1 MGYSLEQ
8 QLELEREMLD
18 AGINRFRRVIDE
30 AVGKGKETRTLHG
43 RTMIA
48 TVVGSVAEGVK
59 QVQDTPTSNRDV
71 AYKKLQGMKPDAVAY
86 IALVSMVDGIS
97 KAQALVKVAKNI
109 GVNVEMQDRLE
120 KWIKAEGDIARNT
133 IKKANEK
140 GTTARRYGLT
150 NKMNKDGYKHLAWTG
165 DQRIHV
171 GMKLVDVI
179 IKNTGLVRL
188 ERLST
193 SRNKTTTYLRATP
206 ITEEWVKAFNSHME
220 VSRPRWTPC
229 IIPPK
234 DWTDTEGGGYYA
246 DFLDPLSIIRRG

>member
-8 QLELEREMLD
+8 QLELEREMLN

-30 AVGKGKETRTLHG
+30 AVGKGRETRTLHG

-109 GVNVEMQDRLE
+109 GVNIEMQDRLE
-120 KWIKAEGDIARNT
+120 KWIEAEGDVARNT

-140 GTTARRYGLT
+140 GTTARRYGDR
-150 NKMNKDGYKHLAWTG
+150 KS
-165 DQRIHV
+165 V
-171 GMKLVDVI
+171 V
-179 IKNTGLVRL
+179 
-188 ERLST
+188 
-193 SRNKTTTYLRATP
+193 
-206 ITEEWVKAFNSHME
+206 
-220 VSRPRWTPC
+220 
-229 IIPPK
+229 
-234 DWTDTEGGGYYA
+234 
-246 DFLDPLSIIRRG
+246 

>member
-18 AGINRFRRVIDE
+18 AGINRFRRVVDD
-30 AVGKGKETRTLHG
+30 AVGKGRETHTLHG

-48 TVVGSVAEGVK
+48 TVVGAVAEGVK
-59 QVQDTPTSNRDV
+59 QVQDTPTSNRD
-71 AYKKLQGMKPDAVAY
+71 VAY

-109 GVNVEMQDRLE
+109 GGNIEMQDRLE
-120 KWIKAEGDIARNT
+120 KWIEAEGTTARNT

-165 DQRIHV
+165 DQRIQV

-179 IKNTGLVRL
+179 IRNT
-188 ERLST
+188 
-193 SRNKTTTYLRATP
+193 
-206 ITEEWVKAFNSHME
+206 
-220 VSRPRWTPC
+220 
-229 IIPPK
+229 
-234 DWTDTEGGGYYA
+234 
-246 DFLDPLSIIRRG
+246 